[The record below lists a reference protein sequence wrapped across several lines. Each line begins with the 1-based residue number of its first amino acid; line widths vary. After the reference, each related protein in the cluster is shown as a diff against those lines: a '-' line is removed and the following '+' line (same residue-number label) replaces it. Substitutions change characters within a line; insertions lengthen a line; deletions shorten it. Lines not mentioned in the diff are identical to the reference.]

1 MSIFRLAK
9 RGLPKTPSVKK
20 QTHLRKHW
28 KKYAHIGLHGG
39 GGVIAYGVGI
49 SHGASL
55 KSVNPYQRKTNRD
68 MQRVQKKLNKGINK
82 LLKDKGY

>member
-1 MSIFRLAK
+1 MRIFKLAK
-9 RGLPKTPSVKK
+9 RTLPKTPPARS

-28 KKYAHIGLHGG
+28 KKYAHIGVHGVG
-39 GGVIAYGVGI
+39 GITAYGFGL

-55 KSVNPYQRKTNRD
+55 KSVNPYQRKANKD

-82 LLKDKGY
+82 LLKEKGY